1 MTGFI
6 ALGASPLSIMTIGSM
21 EDLGYAVDGAAAER
35 YHFSGRQERVA
46 GEVTAGLRINLGA
59 RERLLRPVA
68 VVE

>member
-21 EDLGYAVDGAAAER
+21 QDLGYAVDGAAAER
-35 YHFSGRQERVA
+35 YHVSGRQERVA

-59 RERLLRPVA
+59 REKLLRPVA
-68 VVE
+68 VIE